1 MRWAI
6 LHPST
11 ASSARRITRIPYI
24 IVCMSLNVFSCVC
37 VWVRMLVCVCV
48 CGFLCSCVC
57 VCICA
62 MIFQQYL
69 RMHGAESPLGA
80 GHCHEDDNHRWKP
93 KVKDDKE
100 KEYHIC
106 NLVVHMTSKHKI
118 PLEAISD

>member
-1 MRWAI
+1 
-6 LHPST
+6 
-11 ASSARRITRIPYI
+11 
-24 IVCMSLNVFSCVC
+24 
-37 VWVRMLVCVCV
+37 
-48 CGFLCSCVC
+48 
-57 VCICA
+57 

-80 GHCHEDDNHRWKP
+80 GHCHEDDLHRWKP
-93 KVKDDKE
+93 KVKGDKE

>member
-1 MRWAI
+1 MRGAI

-37 VWVRMLVCVCV
+37 VCVGSYARVCV
-48 CGFLCSCVC
+48 CVC

-80 GHCHEDDNHRWKP
+80 GHCHEDDHHRWKP
-93 KVKDDKE
+93 KVKGDKE

-106 NLVVHMTSKHKI
+106 NLVVHMTSRHKI